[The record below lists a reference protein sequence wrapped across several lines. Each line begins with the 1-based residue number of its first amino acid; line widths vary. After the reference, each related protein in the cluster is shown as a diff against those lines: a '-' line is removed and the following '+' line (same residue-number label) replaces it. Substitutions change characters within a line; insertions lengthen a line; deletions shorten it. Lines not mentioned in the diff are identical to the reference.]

1 MTIGQLI
8 KHHRER
14 LGLTQA
20 RLAER
25 ANIPQSRVSELETGK
40 IDDPSLSL
48 VQSVAR
54 GLGMR
59 ASTLVRG
66 LESRTEGPA

>member
-1 MTIGQLI
+1 MTLGQLI

-25 ANIPQSRVSELETGK
+25 AGIPQSRVSELETGK

-48 VQSVAR
+48 LQSIAR

>member
-1 MTIGQLI
+1 MTLGQII
-8 KHHRER
+8 KQHRER

-25 ANIPQSRVSELETGK
+25 ASIPQSRVSELETGK

>member
-1 MTIGQLI
+1 MTLGQLI

-25 ANIPQSRVSELETGK
+25 AGIPQSRVSELETGK